1 MKPEG
6 VVTFARLLPDLGE
19 RHQADIEQELRGA
32 HNRCGCFGKEIL
44 PLSGIELRVLG
55 RPAICTTHYTD
66 YNLSALLISYTRSTL
81 SAPVLTERNAGVGIF
96 MRHFSVGTVD
106 KFS

>member
-1 MKPEG
+1 
-6 VVTFARLLPDLGE
+6 
-19 RHQADIEQELRGA
+19 
-32 HNRCGCFGKEIL
+32 
-44 PLSGIELRVLG
+44 
-55 RPAICTTHYTD
+55 
-66 YNLSALLISYTRSTL
+66 LLISYTRSTL